1 MPAEISELRNLTSLD
16 LSYNRLTALPA
27 EISELRNLT
36 SLDLGGNRLTAVPA
50 EISELRNLTSL
61 DLSGNRLTALPAEI
75 SELRNLTSLALSR
88 NQLTAWPAEISELRN
103 LTSLDLSGNEL
114 TALPAEISELR
125 NLTSLDLRYNK
136 LTPLPAEI
144 SELRNLTSLDLGYNQ
159 LTALPAEIA
168 ELRNLTSL
176 DLSGN
181 ELTALPAEISELRK
195 LTSLD
200 LWGNQLTALPAE
212 ITELRNL
219 TSLDLSGN
227 RLTALPAEI
236 TRLTNLTSL
245 DLRYNQLTA
254 LPAEISELRNLTSL
268 ALRGNQLTALLA
280 GIRRLGKLT
289 SLDLSANQLTALP
302 AEITQ
307 LTNLQTLD
315 LRKNEQLKIPP
326 EILKNYK
333 DAPSILRYIEQLAGE
348 EEKRPLNEAKM
359 LLVGEGGVGKTSL
372 VNMLIEG
379 KADPHEPTT
388 EGIDIR
394 RWPLAIGKGDP
405 VHLNIW
411 DFGGQEIY
419 HATHQFFLTKR
430 SLYLLVLNAREGETR
445 GRLDYWLK
453 IIASFGGDSPV
464 IVVTNWSDEQRLE
477 LNRRD
482 LQQKY
487 PNRIRAFVDTSCLR
501 DLKGEA
507 GQNGID
513 ELKSR
518 IAAAVSTLEHI
529 RDPLLARWFE
539 VKKQLEEIKEN
550 YIPESQYIQMC
561 EAAGID
567 DKRDQDLLL
576 GYLNDLGVVLTFR
589 DDRRL
594 KDTNILQ
601 PEWVTHGIY
610 RILNSHQLFESKGVL
625 EVGVLNQ
632 ILDAQ
637 DYPSD
642 KHDFLIAMMKKFE
655 LCFPFEG
662 REDRY
667 LIPDLL
673 PKQEPVLYWDEAGA
687 LAWEYHYDVLPGNVI
702 SRFIVRTSHLLPR
715 DRLAYWRSGVVL
727 DIDGSKARVKADSA
741 AGRITVSILGREP
754 ARHRALAVIRD
765 HFASIHD
772 TIPGVTVEEKVPL
785 RGQGSK
791 PVDYQYLLKL
801 REKGIEKFLPEGGE
815 EEVSVAWL
823 LEGIEERRVPRDSG
837 FDEPRPGRRF
847 RPAAAPREA
856 PQVAPAPVAKS
867 PWSAGSFY
875 LVTFVVVFLVL
886 VVGSYFVPW
895 PVLSGITAASV
906 FIVFF
911 IYAAQLRND
920 EKLKDETYGQLM
932 LAGLKRLRNPFGG
945 APEGD

>member
-1 MPAEISELRNLTSLD
+1 MRRTNFLKDLPRETANLTHLTYLGLGFNQLRELPSVVTD
-16 LSYNRLTALPA
+16 LAGLT
-27 EISELRNLT
+27 E
-36 SLDLGGNRLTAVPA
+36 LDLGYGQLA
-50 EISELRNLTSL
+50 ELQSKGHRANSL
-61 DLSGNRLTALPAEI
+61 WVQ
-75 SELRNLTSLALSR
+75 R
-88 NQLTAWPAEISELRN
+88 NQ
-103 LTSLDLSGNEL
+103 L

-125 NLTSLDLRYNK
+125 NLTSLDLR
-136 LTPLPAEI
+136 
-144 SELRNLTSLDLGYNQ
+144 
-159 LTALPAEIA
+159 
-168 ELRNLTSL
+168 
-176 DLSGN
+176 GN
-181 ELTALPAEISELRK
+181 RLTALPAEISELRNR
-195 LTSLD
+195 
-200 LWGNQLTALPAE
+200 GNQLTAVPAE

-219 TSLDLSGN
+219 TSLDLRGNQLTAVPAEISELRSLTSLALSYN

-236 TRLTNLTSL
+236 TRL
-245 DLRYNQLTA
+245 
-254 LPAEISELRNLTSL
+254 
-268 ALRGNQLTALLA
+268 GN
-280 GIRRLGKLT
+280 LT

-302 AEITQ
+302 AEISE
-307 LTNLQTLD
+307 LRNLQRLD
-315 LRKNEQLKIPP
+315 LRENKQLKIPP
-326 EILKNYK
+326 EILENYR

-372 VNMLIEG
+372 LKMLVEG

-394 RWPLAIGKGDP
+394 RWPLAIGEDDP
-405 VHLNIW
+405 IHLNIW

-453 IIASFGGDSPV
+453 IIAGFGGDSPV
-464 IVVTNWSDEQRLE
+464 IIVTNWSDEHRLE

-507 GQNGID
+507 GRNGIA

-518 IAAAVSTLEHI
+518 IAAAVSALEHI

-539 VKKQLEEIKEN
+539 VKKQLEEMEEN
-550 YIPESQYIQMC
+550 YIPESQYVRMC

-567 DKRDQDLLL
+567 DTRDQDLLL

-601 PEWVTHGIY
+601 PEWVTRGIY
-610 RILNSHQLFESKGVL
+610 RILNSHQLFASKGVL

-637 DYPSD
+637 EYPSD

-662 REDRY
+662 REDQY

-673 PKQEPVLYWDEAGA
+673 SKEEPVLNWDEAGA

-702 SRFIVRTSHLLPR
+702 SRFIVRTGHLLPR
-715 DRLAYWRSGVVL
+715 KRLAYWRSGVVL
-727 DIDGSKARVKADSA
+727 DIDGSKARVKADSV

-754 ARHRALAVIRD
+754 GCHRALAVIRD

-801 REKGIEKFLPEGGE
+801 REKRVEKFLPEGGE

-823 LEGIEERRVPRDSG
+823 LEGIEEPRMSRDG
-837 FDEPRPGRRF
+837 EFEEPKPARRF
-847 RPAAAPREA
+847 RPAPATVATTAGGAAAAAAPAREPAPAEA
-856 PQVAPAPVAKS
+856 PQVVPAPAAKS
-867 PWSAGSFY
+867 PRSAGSFY
-875 LVTFVVVFLVL
+875 LFTVVVIFGMLIGGRALVD
-886 VVGSYFVPW
+886 SW
-895 PVLSGITAASV
+895 ATLSGIAVLSV
-906 FIVFF
+906 FIGFF
-911 IYAAQLRND
+911 VYAAQLRND
-920 EKLKDETYGQLM
+920 EKLKDETYGNLM
-932 LAGLKRLRNPFGG
+932 LAGLKRLNPFGG
-945 APEGD
+945 ASEGD

>member
-1 MPAEISELRNLTSLD
+1 MCQGSGMEYDECVRIIERAAKQRATELD
-16 LSYNRLTALPA
+16 LSSKDLHELPSEIGKLTHLEKLDLTNNFLKDLPRETANLTHLTYLGLGFNQLRELPSVVTDLAGLTELDLGYGQLAELQRKGHRANSLWVQRNQLTALPA

-36 SLDLGGNRLTAVPA
+36 SLDFR
-50 EISELRNLTSL
+50 
-61 DLSGNRLTALPAEI
+61 GNRLTALPAEI
-75 SELRNLTSLALSR
+75 T
-88 NQLTAWPAEISELRN
+88 
-103 LTSLDLSGNEL
+103 
-114 TALPAEISELR
+114 ELR
-125 NLTSLDLRYNK
+125 NLTSLDLR
-136 LTPLPAEI
+136 
-144 SELRNLTSLDLGYNQ
+144 
-159 LTALPAEIA
+159 
-168 ELRNLTSL
+168 
-176 DLSGN
+176 
-181 ELTALPAEISELRK
+181 
-195 LTSLD
+195 
-200 LWGNQLTALPAE
+200 GNQLTALPAE

-219 TSLDLSGN
+219 TSLDLRGNQLTAVPAEISELRSLTSLALSYN

-236 TRLTNLTSL
+236 TQLRNLTSL
-245 DLRYNQLTA
+245 DLSHNKLTA
-254 LPAEISELRNLTSL
+254 LPAEIT
-268 ALRGNQLTALLA
+268 
-280 GIRRLGKLT
+280 RLGNLT

-302 AEITQ
+302 AEISE
-307 LTNLQTLD
+307 LRNLQRLD
-315 LRKNEQLKIPP
+315 LRENKQLKIPP
-326 EILKNYK
+326 EILENYR

-372 VNMLIEG
+372 LKMLVEG

-394 RWPLAIGKGDP
+394 RWPLAIGEDDP
-405 VHLNIW
+405 IHLNIW

-453 IIASFGGDSPV
+453 IIAGFGGDSPV
-464 IVVTNWSDEQRLE
+464 IIVTNWSDEHRLE

-507 GQNGID
+507 GRNGIA

-518 IAAAVSTLEHI
+518 IAAAVSALEHI

-539 VKKQLEEIKEN
+539 VKKQLEEMEEN
-550 YIPESQYIQMC
+550 YIPESQYVRMC

-567 DKRDQDLLL
+567 DTRDQDLLL

-601 PEWVTHGIY
+601 PEWVTRGIY
-610 RILNSHQLFESKGVL
+610 RILNSHQLFASKGVL

-637 DYPSD
+637 EYPSD

-662 REDRY
+662 REDQY

-673 PKQEPVLYWDEAGA
+673 SKEEPVLNWDEAGA

-702 SRFIVRTSHLLPR
+702 SRFIVRTGHLLPR
-715 DRLAYWRSGVVL
+715 KRLAYWRSGVVL
-727 DIDGSKARVKADSA
+727 DIDGSKARVKADSV

-754 ARHRALAVIRD
+754 GCHRALAVIRD

-801 REKGIEKFLPEGGE
+801 REKRIEKFLPEGGE

-823 LEGIEERRVPRDSG
+823 LEGIEEPRMSRDG
-837 FDEPRPGRRF
+837 EFEEPKPARRF
-847 RPAAAPREA
+847 RPAPATVATTAGGAAAAAAPAREPAPAEA
-856 PQVAPAPVAKS
+856 PQVVPAPAAKS

-875 LVTFVVVFLVL
+875 LFTVVVIFGMLIGGRALVD
-886 VVGSYFVPW
+886 SW
-895 PVLSGITAASV
+895 ATLSGIAVLSV
-906 FIVFF
+906 FIGFF
-911 IYAAQLRND
+911 VYAAQLRND
-920 EKLKDETYGQLM
+920 EKLKDETYGNLM
-932 LAGLKRLRNPFGG
+932 LAGLKRLNPFGG
-945 APEGD
+945 ASEGD